1 MNYLGLIAL
10 TLGLI
15 SVIITMKT
23 LNKYDE
29 LNNKIS
35 NVTIQT
41 KQTAPSS
48 IIDLQSKLNL
58 TESELNSRID
68 KKQNDLVSLLKEP
81 FKQVEN
87 FLASR
92 YSFDDLNKKE
102 VSYLTTAQRSCSI
115 GLPYETSPIIKSIE
129 TEPIQHIITYEDE
142 KKLAMDA
149 ISKQPKVKEQTSYLA
164 I

>member
-41 KQTAPSS
+41 KQSSPSS
-48 IIDLQSKLNL
+48 VVNLQNKLNL
-58 TESELNSRID
+58 TDSEMNTRIEKKESALIS
-68 KKQNDLVSLLKEP
+68 VLKEP
-81 FKQVEN
+81 FKQVEH
-87 FLASR
+87 FLSSR
-92 YSFDDLNKKE
+92 YSFDDFANKE
-102 VSYLTTAQRSCSI
+102 VSYLTTSQRSCSI
-115 GLPYETSPIIKSIE
+115 GLPYETTPIIKSIE
-129 TEPIQHIITYEDE
+129 TEPIQHIMTYEDE
-142 KKLAMDA
+142 KKLAMYA
-149 ISKQPKVKEQTSYLA
+149 ISKQPSVKPQNSYQTV
-164 I
+164 

>member
-48 IIDLQSKLNL
+48 VIDLQNKLDL
-58 TESELNSRID
+58 TESELNSRIQ
-68 KKQNDLVSLLKEP
+68 KKENTLISVLKEP
-81 FKQVEN
+81 FKQVEH
-87 FLASR
+87 FLSSR
-92 YSFDDLNKKE
+92 YSFDDLSKKQ

-115 GLPYETSPIIKSIE
+115 GLPYETTPIIKSIE
-129 TEPIQHIITYEDE
+129 TEPAQNIMTYEDE
-142 KKLAMDA
+142 KKLAMNA
-149 ISKQPKVKEQTSYLA
+149 ISKQPIAESQINYLSV
-164 I
+164 

>member
-48 IIDLQSKLNL
+48 IINLQSKLNL

-81 FKQVEN
+81 FKQVEH

-92 YSFDDLNKKE
+92 YSFDDLAKK
-102 VSYLTTAQRSCSI
+102 
-115 GLPYETSPIIKSIE
+115 KF
-129 TEPIQHIITYEDE
+129 HI
-142 KKLAMDA
+142 
-149 ISKQPKVKEQTSYLA
+149 
-164 I
+164 